1 VNCPHQNPASP
12 DTCDRC
18 ERPDFVR
25 IRDQFQTLAA
35 DWVTDGEGFEVVPMR
50 EALDVVRSVLGD
62 QPTVTYRPVI
72 ETR

>member
-1 VNCPHQNPASP
+1 
-12 DTCDRC
+12 
-18 ERPDFVR
+18 VR
-25 IRDQFQTLAA
+25 IRDQFQTLHK

-50 EALDVVRSVLGD
+50 EALDVVRTVLAD